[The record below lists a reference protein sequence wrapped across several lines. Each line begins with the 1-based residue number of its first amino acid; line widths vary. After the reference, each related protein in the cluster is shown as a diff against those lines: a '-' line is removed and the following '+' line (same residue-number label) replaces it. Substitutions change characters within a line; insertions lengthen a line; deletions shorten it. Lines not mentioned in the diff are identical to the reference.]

1 MTDLGVYRRSVGMLL
16 ASLVARTPG
25 LAHAVLLSAQGVPVA
40 TSSGLPPARAEQ
52 LAAIGAG
59 LLSLA
64 DGASRCTSSGQTR
77 QVVVE
82 MTEGVLLTVPIAP
95 QLHLSLLATSECSRE
110 QLGYELLRFA
120 ADVGPLLGPDGD

>member
-40 TSSGLPPARAEQ
+40 TSSALPQVRAEQ

-64 DGASRCTSSGQTR
+64 DGTARCMSAGLTR
-77 QVVVE
+77 QVIVE
-82 MTEGVLLTVPIAP
+82 MKEGVLLSAPIAP
-95 QLHLSLLATSECSRE
+95 QLHLALLATSECSRE
-110 QLGYELLRFA
+110 QLGYELRRFA
-120 ADVGPLLGPDGD
+120 ADVGPMLGND

>member
-1 MTDLGVYRRSVGMLL
+1 MLL

-40 TSSGLPPARAEQ
+40 TSSALPPVRAEQ

-64 DGASRCTSSGQTR
+64 DGTGRSLSAGQTR
-77 QVVVE
+77 QVIVE
-82 MTEGVLLTVPIAP
+82 MTEGVLLTAPIAP
-95 QLHLSLLATSECSRE
+95 EMHLALLATSECSRE
-110 QLGYELLRFA
+110 QLGYELRRFA
-120 ADVGPLLGPDGD
+120 ADVGPLLGSSED

>member
-40 TSSGLPPARAEQ
+40 TSSALPAARAEQ

-64 DGASRCTSSGQTR
+64 DGTARCMSAGAPR
-77 QVVVE
+77 QVIVE
-82 MTEGVLLTVPIAP
+82 MHEGVLLTAPVAP
-95 QLHLSLLATSECSRE
+95 QLHLALLATSGCSRE
-110 QLGYELLRFA
+110 QLGYELRRFS
-120 ADVGPLLGPDGD
+120 ADVGPMLGPDS

>member
-25 LAHAVLLSAQGVPVA
+25 LAHAVLLSDEGVPVA
-40 TSSGLPPARAEQ
+40 TSSALPAIRAQQ
-52 LAAIGAG
+52 LAAVGAG

-64 DGASRCTSSGQTR
+64 DGAGRYLSTGTTR

-82 MTEGVLLTVPIAP
+82 MREGVLLAAPIAP
-95 QLHLSLLATSECSRE
+95 QMHLALLATSGCDRE
-110 QLGYELLRFA
+110 VLGYELRRFA
-120 ADVGPLLGPDGD
+120 ADVGPLLGPDRT

>member
-40 TSSGLPPARAEQ
+40 TSSALPPVRAEQ

-64 DGASRCTSSGQTR
+64 DGSSRCTSSGQTR
-77 QVVVE
+77 QVIVE
-82 MTEGVLLTVPIAP
+82 MTEGVLLTAPIAP
-95 QLHLSLLATSECSRE
+95 ELHLALLATSECSRE
-110 QLGYELLRFA
+110 QLGYELRRFA
-120 ADVGPLLGPDGD
+120 ADVGPMLGPDGD